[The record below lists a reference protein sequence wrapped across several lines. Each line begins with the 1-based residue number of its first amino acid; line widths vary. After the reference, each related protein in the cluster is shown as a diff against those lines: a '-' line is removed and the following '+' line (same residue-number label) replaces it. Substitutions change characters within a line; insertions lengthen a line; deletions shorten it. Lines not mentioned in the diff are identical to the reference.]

1 MNDNANDEETAELDS
16 FSELTELL
24 GEDNQET
31 IDKILESEWLAK
43 VKKKSYNEG
52 TQDALN
58 HARQVIS
65 GYVATAE
72 KWRYDRVLWA
82 FAIMLGE
89 IPEDSP
95 EPRSP
100 ADDEMD
106 RMRRYRIEQEERDAD
121 GGLKNRTEE
130 ENDDSKTIEELV
142 EKSDKNDF

>member
-1 MNDNANDEETAELDS
+1 MDKQNNKESLE
-16 FSELTELL
+16 ELL
-24 GEDNQET
+24 GEDDQVQVN
-31 IDKILESEWLAK
+31 KILKSDWLKNVKEESRA
-43 VKKKSYNEG
+43 EG
-52 TQDALN
+52 IDNALN

-65 GYVATAE
+65 QYLATAE

-106 RMRRYRIEQEERDAD
+106 RMRRYRIEHE
-121 GGLKNRTEE
+121 KNNE
-130 ENDDSKTIEELV
+130 
-142 EKSDKNDF
+142 